1 MNTALAIIGL
11 SIALFTLGALIG
23 RALRRP
29 NPQTPPTCGNCR
41 YHTHYLDGPFCDR
54 RALWKS
60 PRSPACPLHEAHP
73 S

>member
-29 NPQTPPTCGNCR
+29 KTCGNCR
-41 YHTHYLDGPFCDR
+41 YHITYLHAPFCDR

-60 PRSPACPLHEAHP
+60 PISPACPLHEARP
-73 S
+73 